1 MNELLRAILGGTYTR
16 AQLSAFVQKCYALA
30 LPAIRKKIAL
40 GKINLDLI
48 PLGEQDIVYD
58 CIADL
63 FARDKDLKFPQ
74 LIAYF
79 SKHLADTGEPSDALL
94 TMLLRRLVLGKI
106 NQNIIRLYA
115 ESDPALGKILRNLK
129 LGIERTR
136 LFDQVDHFGETC
148 LVPRDVDLLLF
159 ARPMPSDL
167 IRRRFLESVL
177 VHNTVPEMLTRLHDI
192 LVSQN
197 DYQRTVTLAEIAL
210 LIKEIYAVGNND
222 VQSQTAEFE
231 QQGEQDDIAKVAL
244 RVCTWLDAEKRSA
257 YVGKG
262 KTTDFLFDIYLL
274 AICDILRL
282 HFGDGQVEEHSY
294 FELLGRRL
302 PDLTREQYEEHHRT
316 ILEYLAKL
324 GKLHMQTEL
333 SK

>member
-16 AQLSAFVQKCYALA
+16 AQLSAFVQKCHALA
-30 LPAIRKKIAL
+30 LPAIRRKISL

-74 LIAYF
+74 LMAYF
-79 SKHLADTGEPSDALL
+79 SKHLADTDEPSDAML

-115 ESDPALGKILRNLK
+115 ESDPVLGKILRNLK

-136 LFDQVDHFGETC
+136 LFDQVDYFGEAHI
-148 LVPRDVDLLLF
+148 VPRGVDPLLCE
-159 ARPMPSDL
+159 RPMPPDL
-167 IRRRFLESVL
+167 IRQRFLESVL
-177 VHNTVPEMLTRLHDI
+177 VHNTVPEMMTKLHEI
-192 LVSQN
+192 LISQN
-197 DYQRTVTLAEIAL
+197 EHQRTVTVAGVAL

-222 VQSQTAEFE
+222 VQPQTAEFE
-231 QQGEQDDIAKVAL
+231 QQGEREDIAKVAL
-244 RVCTWLDAEKRSA
+244 SVCKWLDSEKRSS

-262 KTTDFLFDIYLL
+262 KITDHLFDMYLQT
-274 AICDILRL
+274 ICDILRA
-282 HFGDGQVEEHSY
+282 HFGDGQAENRSY
-294 FELLGRRL
+294 FEQLGRRL
-302 PDLTREQYEEHHRT
+302 PALTREQYEEQHRT

-324 GKLHMQTEL
+324 GKLRMQTEL
-333 SK
+333 SN